1 LDLIGVA
8 QVITAAVLAYLTY
21 LLWKS
26 TSAYSKQVEIQ
37 TKLMGN
43 ELQHDI
49 IRSKRDII
57 TKEMDLL
64 ILPLMTVY
72 HEIDSRGFESDWWKL
87 YIGPMAT
94 KTDPV
99 TTEKF
104 RDAVKSIDQYKYL
117 APEELRQLIEEFLL
131 CLNGMKRSAD
141 GSFRGHLLSATNG
154 LFGVVNNTKGGL
166 PMQREYELTKE
177 LDLLNK

>member
-1 LDLIGVA
+1 MDLIGGA

-37 TKLMGN
+37 TKLMDN
-43 ELQHDI
+43 ELKHDI

-72 HEIDSRGFESDWWKL
+72 HEIDSRGFESDWWIL
-87 YIGPMAT
+87 YIGPLAT
-94 KTDPV
+94 MTDPV
-99 TTEKF
+99 TAAKF
-104 RDAVKSIDQYKYL
+104 RDALKSIDQYKYL
-117 APEELRQLIEEFLL
+117 APEDLRRSIEEFLL
-131 CLNGMKRSAD
+131 RLNGMKRRYVFSLPALRLAFGD
-141 GSFRGHLLSATNG
+141 CSVLS
-154 LFGVVNNTKGGL
+154 VPML
-166 PMQREYELTKE
+166 PVSS
-177 LDLLNK
+177 